1 MTFEFASTFAGQP
14 VAPSRAR
21 SWSQSRIMA
30 AATEYPRAAEVLDDA
45 AIVVSE
51 LMTNAV
57 QAGCSVAHLTLVIDD
72 ERLRIAVSDDV
83 RGVPRRRHTGPA
95 DENGRGLQIVEA
107 LCVDWGV
114 ADTQEGKRVWA
125 VLRY

>member
-1 MTFEFASTFAGQP
+1 MTFEFASTFAGQS

-21 SWSQSRIMA
+21 SWSQSRILA
-30 AATEYPRAAEVLDDA
+30 AATEYPRAADVLDDA

-51 LMTNAV
+51 LVTNAV
-57 QAGCSVAHLTLVIDD
+57 QAGCSVARLTLVIDD

-83 RGVPRRRHTGPA
+83 GGVPRRRHSGPV
-95 DENGRGLQIVEA
+95 DEHGRGLQIVEA

-114 ADTQEGKRVWA
+114 ADTHEGKQVWA
-125 VLRY
+125 DLTY